1 MHRTAYINGTAS
13 VASQINGADNARC
26 YTWPKKICVPY
37 AVIVTDNCSRIFTV
51 QNFTKAFLYRLVC
64 LPVSACN
71 WTNALVLSV
80 CGIALAAAGY
90 SHAGE
95 KNYSPYVNQS
105 FPQNVYFGD
114 THLHTSYST
123 DAGMVGNTTTPE
135 QAYRVAK
142 GQLWLKCPRKTKTLI
157 FMASYRMPG
166 NGRWKIR
173 IST

>member
-1 MHRTAYINGTAS
+1 MKCNR
-13 VASQINGADNARC
+13 
-26 YTWPKKICVPY
+26 
-37 AVIVTDNCSRIFTV
+37 
-51 QNFTKAFLYRLVC
+51 TKAL
-64 LPVSACN
+64 
-71 WTNALVLSV
+71 ALFV

-135 QAYRVAK
+135 QAYRVCQGRNNHQPYRTA
-142 GQLWLKCPRKTKTLI
+142 GAVEEAIGFCGDIRPR
-157 FMASYRMPG
+157 
-166 NGRWKIR
+166 
-173 IST
+173 